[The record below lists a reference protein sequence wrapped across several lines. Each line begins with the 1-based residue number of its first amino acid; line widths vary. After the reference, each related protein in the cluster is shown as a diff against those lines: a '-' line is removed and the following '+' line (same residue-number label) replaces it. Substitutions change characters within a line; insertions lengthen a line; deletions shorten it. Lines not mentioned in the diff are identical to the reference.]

1 MQNNNEEYE
10 IEKNFGA
17 EDVIASIILLGFL
30 LGSAMFAVYMF
41 AKYAF

>member
-1 MQNNNEEYE
+1 MRNNNEEYE

-17 EDVIASIILLGFL
+17 EDVIASIVLLGFL
-30 LGSAMFAVYMF
+30 LGCGMFAMYML